1 MTIISLCRKHR
12 ITFSQLDWQQ
22 PDIILENSS
31 IIEKSSPQYLWCVN
45 HYGPNNQLKDFIKCC
60 IIATQNNYT
69 LIIPPLF
76 PHYGRRKTQHI
87 QWFDQFYDLKQL
99 SLAVNLITLDQF
111 IPQVKSNG
119 KIVRIDCY
127 IRQIELISN
136 RMWYPTNILNSM
148 QNYYKIKIDFS
159 RYINLSRHFDLKEL
173 SSKSQNC
180 SSIFLHIHYTTFP
193 QFFSS
198 PNIHIQSIFEHFRRT
213 ILIQRMA
220 SQLITLLP
228 QLVIGKNQSQ
238 NKFSTLAV
246 VHMRL
251 GDYTVMSL
259 SMYIKQILLLINS
272 TVHFTHLHI
281 MCPFLSSTDIK
292 QLNDSLPIAFTT
304 TQHLLDHVHF
314 VLDDYLFDVLE
325 QEIAYQA
332 PIFLASPWT
341 TYSATVLMQK
351 VYQQKGIV
359 YVLSKNSD
367 SRPFLVTKKNARY
380 F

>member
-1 MTIISLCRKHR
+1 
-12 ITFSQLDWQQ
+12 
-22 PDIILENSS
+22 
-31 IIEKSSPQYLWCVN
+31 
-45 HYGPNNQLKDFIKCC
+45 
-60 IIATQNNYT
+60 
-69 LIIPPLF
+69 
-76 PHYGRRKTQHI
+76 
-87 QWFDQFYDLKQL
+87 
-99 SLAVNLITLDQF
+99 
-111 IPQVKSNG
+111 
-119 KIVRIDCY
+119 
-127 IRQIELISN
+127 
-136 RMWYPTNILNSM
+136 
-148 QNYYKIKIDFS
+148 
-159 RYINLSRHFDLKEL
+159 
-173 SSKSQNC
+173 
-180 SSIFLHIHYTTFP
+180 
-193 QFFSS
+193 
-198 PNIHIQSIFEHFRRT
+198 
-213 ILIQRMA
+213 
-220 SQLITLLP
+220 
-228 QLVIGKNQSQ
+228 
-238 NKFSTLAV
+238 
-246 VHMRL
+246 MRL